1 VFKRWTAFGL
11 LSSHSRLH
19 GSNSYRVP
27 WLFDEES
34 VEVMRE
40 FTELK
45 RKLLP
50 YLLET
55 AEHTTATG
63 APMMRSMAMQ
73 FPQDPACRPLDTQYM
88 LGPDV
93 LVAPVFQASG
103 KVEMYLPEGEWVH
116 LIDGERVTGGR
127 FLSPTYGVHSLGA
140 YARAGARA
148 GHPVRGGEVTACARP
163 TGAARRAP
171 AAPPSA
177 PFCPPQFLFGG
188 DWSPEQWDPATW
200 REDIALMRRAKVNTV
215 SLGIFSWSSLE
226 PAEGVYETGW
236 LEEVIDLLTE
246 AGIGFFLATP

>member
-1 VFKRWTAFGL
+1 GFGYWSHDIGGFEGTPDPTVFKRWTAFGL

-103 KVEMYLPEGEWVH
+103 RVEMYLPEGEWVH
-116 LIDGERVTGGR
+116 LFDGERVPGGR
-127 FLSPTYGVHSLGA
+127 FPCRTSDVRALGGS
-140 YARAGARA
+140 AGAGPRA
-148 GHPVRGGEVTACARP
+148 AQPARGGEVTTGARP
-163 TGAARRAP
+163 TGRARRTPTSRPTDPRRSRRRPPSARRSSCSAGTGPRSSGTRRPGGRTSRSCAARR
-171 AAPPSA
+171 
-177 PFCPPQFLFGG
+177 
-188 DWSPEQWDPATW
+188 
-200 REDIALMRRAKVNTV
+200 
-215 SLGIFSWSSLE
+215 
-226 PAEGVYETGW
+226 
-236 LEEVIDLLTE
+236 
-246 AGIGFFLATP
+246 